1 MGRIKQQNF
10 SKSLRY
16 QINLRIFL
24 SALFILLLGGSISI
38 WHARNAIEIE
48 VASSVKLAVQ
58 LIELSYENNTA
69 LSLNNRAWIM
79 QLNSL
84 NALNSIRHL
93 NIQLKKSSGKV
104 ISLLKENYPDEQQET
119 PPGWFINPVG
129 KSYPPTEYP
138 FISADDQQ
146 IILMIQANPM
156 DEITEAWQETIFFFI
171 SLVLFTLLAFIT
183 VNLAFNRS
191 LKSIE
196 QIVAGLK
203 AIEKGNYQQKLPAF
217 NTLEYVSIA
226 NAINHMTTEL
236 RFAQQENSALTRHLL
251 NIQEKERKL
260 LAQELHD
267 ELGQSLTAIKVMA
280 VTARHPKSDTQKITQ
295 TITEVCDH
303 LIQVVRTMMYQL
315 HPLILTELGLKAALD
330 NMLKQWQ
337 GRNPDLSVS
346 VECSD
351 SVDALQ
357 PEVTIHLFRVIQEC
371 LTNIVRHA
379 AAQHV
384 QVELNIN
391 NNTVFLKVKDDG
403 QGCDM
408 DKIKSGFGLRG
419 MRERITTLGGELNI
433 SSREQQGMTI
443 MARIPL

>member
-1 MGRIKQQNF
+1 MGRLKRQNI

-16 QINLRIFL
+16 QINLRIFF

-38 WHARNAIEIE
+38 WHARNAIETE

-104 ISLLKENYPDEQQET
+104 ISLLKENYPDEQQGT
-119 PPGWFINPVG
+119 PPSWFINLVG

-138 FISADDQQ
+138 VISADDQQ

-156 DEITEAWQETIFFFI
+156 DEITEAWQETILFFI
-171 SLVLFTLLAFIT
+171 SLLLFTLLAFIT

-203 AIEKGNYQQKLPAF
+203 AIETGNYQQQLPAF
-217 NTLEYVSIA
+217 NTQEYASIA
-226 NAINHMTTEL
+226 NAINHMTAEL
-236 RFAQQENSALTRHLL
+236 RFAQQENSALTKHLL
-251 NIQEKERKL
+251 NIQEKERQL

-295 TITEVCDH
+295 TITEICDH

-337 GRNPDLSVS
+337 GRHPDLSVS

-351 SVDALQ
+351 SVDALP

-379 AAQHV
+379 VARHV

-391 NNTVFLKVKDDG
+391 NNTVFLMVKDDG

-408 DKIKSGFGLRG
+408 DKVNSGFGLRG

-433 SSREQQGMTI
+433 SSCEQQGMTI
-443 MARIPL
+443 MAKIPL